1 MNLPKRVSSY
11 KQNALCP
18 CESGKPYTNCC
29 EPYHLGFAAPNAKSL
44 MRSRYTAFVL
54 GLEAYLL
61 ATWHPNTR
69 PATLNLAEE
78 LPTKW
83 LGLQIKRAENITETS
98 AIVEFVARYK
108 IAGKATRLHETS
120 QFERI
125 DGRWYYLT
133 GDFRD

>member
-1 MNLPKRVSSY
+1 
-11 KQNALCP
+11 
-18 CESGKPYTNCC
+18 
-29 EPYHLGFAAPNAKSL
+29 

-69 PATLNLAEE
+69 PAKLNLAEE
-78 LPTKW
+78 PPTKW

-133 GDFRD
+133 GDFNN